1 MKQEEI
7 VQLSLGDLNDRLDE
21 SKEKMMKLLLNHK
34 VAPLENPLQIRDLR
48 KTIAR
53 LNTELSKRNTQA
65 EAC

>member
-7 VQLSLGDLNDRLDE
+7 VQLSLGDLNDRVDE

-65 EAC
+65 